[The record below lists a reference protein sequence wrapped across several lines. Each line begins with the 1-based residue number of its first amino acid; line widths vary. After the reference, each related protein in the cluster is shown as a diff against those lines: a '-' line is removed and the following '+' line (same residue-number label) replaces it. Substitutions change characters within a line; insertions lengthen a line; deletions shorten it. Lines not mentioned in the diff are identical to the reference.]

1 MRVTQMTTIAAISTP
16 NAAGGI
22 GMVRLSGDAAF
33 AVADACFRAV
43 SGRRISEMK
52 GYTAAYGR
60 VFDAD
65 GDIDDG
71 VCVVY
76 RAPHSFTGEN
86 TVEICCHGGLFVMQ
100 KVLRAVLAAGAIPAG
115 PGEFTK
121 RAFLN
126 GKMDLAQAES
136 VMGVIS
142 AQGTVALNASRS
154 ALEGAVSR
162 KTESIS
168 SMLLSAAASL
178 AAWADYPEDDVPA
191 VDGSSLASSLE
202 NAASEL
208 EKLIERCDNG
218 KAVTE
223 GVRTV
228 ICGKPN
234 VGKSTLMNLLSGY
247 DRSIVTSIA
256 GTTRDVVEETVRLGD
271 IVLRLADTAG
281 IRDTDD
287 EVEKIGVTAAKK
299 RIENAD
305 LTVAVFDISRALSDE
320 DRQLLEQCK
329 NKRCVAVINKTDLVH
344 ALDIDEIKKYIPE
357 TVLISAKDVDSADDL
372 KTSLER
378 VLGVASADFTQEM
391 LIGERQR
398 SCAVKALAYVKE
410 ALDALNGGLTLD
422 AVNVSIDCA
431 LGELMSLTGK
441 RVTDETVNEVFA
453 KFCVGK

>member
-1 MRVTQMTTIAAISTP
+1 MTTVAAISTP

-22 GMVRLSGDAAF
+22 GIVRLSGDDAF
-33 AVADACFRAV
+33 TISDACFRSI
-43 SGRRISEMK
+43 SGKKLGEMK
-52 GYTAAYGR
+52 GYTASYGT

-71 VCVVY
+71 VCIVY

-86 TVEICCHGGLFVMQ
+86 TVEICCHGGLFVMT
-100 KVLRAVLAAGAIPAG
+100 KVLRAVLNAGAAAAG

-142 AQGTVALNASRS
+142 AQGTVALNASRN

-162 KTESIS
+162 KTSQIS

-191 VDGSSLASSLE
+191 VDGSSLADSLKK
-202 NAASEL
+202 AAEEL
-208 EKLIERCDNG
+208 RTLIERCDNG

-234 VGKSTLMNLLSGY
+234 VGKSTLMNLLTGY
-247 DRSIVTSIA
+247 DRSIVTSVA

-281 IRDTDD
+281 IHETTD
-287 EVEKIGVTAAKK
+287 EVEKIGVMAAKK
-299 RIENAD
+299 RMENAD
-305 LTVAVFDISRALSDE
+305 LTIAVFDNSRELSDE
-320 DRQLLEQCK
+320 DLTLLEDCVG
-329 NKRCVAVINKTDLVH
+329 KRCVAVINKTDLQTAFDYETV
-344 ALDIDEIKKYIPE
+344 KKYIPE
-357 TVLISAKDVDSADDL
+357 VVFISAKNSDSADSL
-372 KTSLER
+372 TSALER

-398 SCAVKALAYVKE
+398 NCAVKALEYVRE
-410 ALDALNGGLTLD
+410 AIGALEGGLTLD

-441 RVTDETVNEVFA
+441 KVTDETVNEVFS

>member
-1 MRVTQMTTIAAISTP
+1 MTTIAAISTP

-22 GMVRLSGDAAF
+22 GIVRISGENAF
-33 AVADACFRAV
+33 TVADACFRAV
-43 SGRRISEMK
+43 SKKKLFTMK
-52 GYTAAYGR
+52 GYTAAYGT
-60 VFDAD
+60 VFDEC
-65 GDIDDG
+65 GDIDDC
-71 VCVVY
+71 VCIVY

-86 TVEICCHGGLFVMQ
+86 TVEMCCHGGLFVMQ
-100 KVLRAVLAAGAIPAG
+100 KVLRAVLAAGATPAG

-142 AQGTVALNASRS
+142 AQGTAALNASRN
-154 ALEGAVSR
+154 ALDGAVSR

-191 VDGSSLASSLE
+191 VDGSSLASSLQ

-208 EKLIERCDNG
+208 KQLVKRCDNG

-247 DRSIVTSIA
+247 DRSIVTSVA

-281 IRDTDD
+281 IHDTDD
-287 EVEKIGVTAAKK
+287 EVEKIGVSAAKK
-299 RIENAD
+299 RMENAD
-305 LTVAVFDISRALSDE
+305 LVIAVFDISRELSDE
-320 DRQLLEQCK
+320 DILLLEQCK
-329 NKRCVAVINKTDLVH
+329 NKQCIAVINKTDLNPT
-344 ALDIDEIKKYIPE
+344 LDTNTIKKYIPE
-357 TVLISAKDVDSADDL
+357 TVLISAKSADYADSL
-372 KTSLER
+372 TSSLER

-398 SCAVKALAYVKE
+398 NCAVNALGYVNE
-410 ALDALNGGLTLD
+410 AIDTLRGGMTLD

-441 RVTDETVNEVFA
+441 KVTDETVNEVFA

>member
-1 MRVTQMTTIAAISTP
+1 MTTIAAISTP

-22 GMVRLSGDAAF
+22 GIVRLSGDSAF
-33 AVADACFRAV
+33 DIADACFRAV
-43 SGRRISEMK
+43 SERKLGEIK
-52 GYTAAYGR
+52 GYTAAYGT

-65 GDIDDG
+65 GDIDS
-71 VCVVY
+71 CICIVY
-76 RAPHSFTGEN
+76 RAPHSYTGEN
-86 TVEICCHGGLFVMQ
+86 TVEMCCHGGLFVMQ
-100 KVLRAVLAAGAIPAG
+100 KVLRAVLAAGASPAG

-136 VMGVIS
+136 VMNVIS
-142 AQGTVALNASRS
+142 SQGTAALNASRS

-191 VDGSSLASSLE
+191 VDGSSLGTSLQ

-208 EKLIERCDNG
+208 KKLIERCDNG

-256 GTTRDVVEETVRLGD
+256 GTTRDIVEETVRLGD

-281 IRDTDD
+281 LRDTDD
-287 EVEKIGVTAAKK
+287 EVEKIGVSAAKK
-299 RIENAD
+299 RMENAD
-305 LTVAVFDISRALSDE
+305 LTVAVFDISRELSDE
-320 DRQLLEQCK
+320 DILLLEQCK
-329 NKRCVAVINKTDLVH
+329 NRRSVAVINKTDLAP
-344 ALDIDEIKKYIPE
+344 ALDTDKMKEYIPE
-357 TVLISAKDVDSADDL
+357 TVFISAKSADSADSL
-372 KTSLER
+372 KASLER
-378 VLGVASADFTQEM
+378 VLGVASADFTQEI

-398 SCAVKALAYVKE
+398 SCAVNALRYVGE
-410 ALDALNGGLTLD
+410 ALDALKSGMTLD

-441 RVTDETVNEVFA
+441 RVTDETVNEVFS

>member
-1 MRVTQMTTIAAISTP
+1 MTTIAAISTP

-22 GMVRLSGDAAF
+22 GIVRISGEDAF
-33 AVADACFRAV
+33 SVADACFRAV
-43 SGRRISEMK
+43 SEKKLCTMK
-52 GYTAAYGR
+52 GYTAAYGT
-60 VFDAD
+60 VFDAC

-71 VCVVY
+71 VCIVY

-86 TVEICCHGGLFVMQ
+86 TVEMCCHGGLFVMQ
-100 KVLRAVLAAGAIPAG
+100 KVLRAVLAAGAVPAE

-142 AQGTVALNASRS
+142 AQGTAALNASRN
-154 ALEGAVSR
+154 ALDGAVSR

-168 SMLLSAAASL
+168 AMLLSAAASL

-191 VDGSSLASSLE
+191 VDGSTLAVSLQ

-208 EKLIERCDNG
+208 KQLVERCDNG

-247 DRSIVTSIA
+247 DRSIVTSVA

-281 IRDTDD
+281 IHDTDD
-287 EVEKIGVTAAKK
+287 EVEKIGVSAAKK
-299 RIENAD
+299 RMENAD
-305 LTVAVFDISRALSDE
+305 LVIAVFDISRELSDE
-320 DRQLLEQCK
+320 DILLLEQCK
-329 NKRCVAVINKTDLVH
+329 NKRCVAVINKTDLNP
-344 ALDIDEIKKYIPE
+344 ALDTDTIKKYIPE
-357 TVLISAKDVDSADDL
+357 TVLISAKSADYADSL
-372 KTSLER
+372 TSSLER
-378 VLGVASADFTQEM
+378 VLGVASADFTQEI

-398 SCAVKALAYVKE
+398 NCAVTALGYVNE
-410 ALDALNGGLTLD
+410 AIDALRTGMTLD

-441 RVTDETVNEVFA
+441 KVTDETVNEVFA